1 MTLQHMMVGVV
12 GCGGAG
18 SAVAEQLLR
27 LGVGRVVVVDPCAV
41 DGDDLTRCYGTTQ
54 DDAARAIYRVDVV
67 ARLATALGRS
77 EAVDAVIGDLDDPA
91 VARRLAR
98 ADMIFACDLTSWQRI
113 ALDRLAARHLLPV
126 IDCAAALDAVSDKLD
141 GALERLASIP
151 YRSLGGCRPSIVD
164 GSEAPDRRHD
174 LAQNAN
180 AGRRRHRRDT
190 MTSRM
195 GRAAKPSMRT
205 IPLDTIAAG
214 VAVAAFLQM
223 VDGGDH
229 GAMPPIRPSR
239 PVTSSLSRI
248 EAEPAA

>member
-1 MTLQHMMVGVV
+1 MMLQQMTVGVV
-12 GCGGAG
+12 GCGGVG

-27 LGVGRVVVVDPCAV
+27 LGVGRVVAVDPCAV

-91 VARRLAR
+91 VARRQAGV
-98 ADMIFACDLTSWQRI
+98 DMVFACDLTPWQRI
-113 ALDRLAARHLLPV
+113 ALERLAARDLLPV
-126 IDCAAALDAVSDKLD
+126 IDCAAALDALSDGLD
-141 GALERLASIP
+141 SALERLTSIP
-151 YRSLGGCRPSIVD
+151 SRSLGGCRPPVAD
-164 GSEAPDRRHD
+164 GSEAPNRRHD
-174 LAQNAN
+174 PVENTNASH
-180 AGRRRHRRDT
+180 GRHRRDT
-190 MTSRM
+190 TTSRM
-195 GRAAKPSMRT
+195 NRAAEPAMRT

-229 GAMPPIRPSR
+229 GVMSPIRPSH
-239 PVTSSLSRI
+239 PVTSSLSCT